1 LLTVDL
7 KNENRLTATVDVPQ
21 GVSAMVLFPVKAGA
35 QQVMVNGKAER
46 GRFVEG
52 GKRIAVTVP
61 AGRSE
66 IREE

>member
-1 LLTVDL
+1 MTAMLDVP
-7 KNENRLTATVDVPQ
+7 EGVTAT
-21 GVSAMVLFPVKAGA
+21 VLFPVKAGTES
-35 QQVMVNGKAER
+35 VLVNGKAER

-66 IREE
+66 VKEE

>member
-1 LLTVDL
+1 
-7 KNENRLTATVDVPQ
+7 
-21 GVSAMVLFPVKAGA
+21 VSATVLFPVKAGA

-66 IREE
+66 VREE